1 MRWRKNEGG
10 SSHGAV
16 AGLCATP
23 MLMCGRRGATRADVC
38 SVQCAG
44 RPAAVC
50 AGNASS
56 SVWCGCTEP
65 HGSPSQRQP
74 GSLARVPTSDHGSS
88 FHAQALCRMNHVH
101 ARACVS
107 VHHPRLHQGLDC
119 TWTEWHGTRS
129 WACWLSAAG
138 RVAGLDISSSVR
150 TTPTRLGLQAVSLS
164 RSHPTRESSRGCVR
178 QRRGRQAG

>member
-74 GSLARVPTSDHGSS
+74 GSLARVPTSDE
-88 FHAQALCRMNHVH
+88 AAL
-101 ARACVS
+101 ARSC
-107 VHHPRLHQGLDC
+107 
-119 TWTEWHGTRS
+119 
-129 WACWLSAAG
+129 
-138 RVAGLDISSSVR
+138 
-150 TTPTRLGLQAVSLS
+150 SLS
-164 RSHPTRESSRGCVR
+164 DTINPDGFRTPGCVFDHSCLLVLHFY
-178 QRRGRQAG
+178 